1 MKDSGKFGLGLFV
14 STILIIVDVALL
26 LTEKIEVGIFA
37 AILIL
42 SLIFLII
49 PILLFRKRRISLS
62 ETSID
67 IAAPFVSIDI
77 PYESVLSIHTFNSI
91 KLTLRTF
98 GYGGIS
104 VRCGE
109 FIHSTLGS
117 VVCAC
122 DEKIPMFIMIVT
134 EKKKVILNLESL
146 DSTKL
151 LLSQIESQCGKKAV
165 KEEYVLS
172 DEEKRKNK
180 RNTRIAIGAFVSVIA
195 IVAVIVIIVMSIGSV
210 NVILTDTDME
220 IDATMMNKTIPYSEI
235 DSVEIVTDLDYGYRV
250 AGTSNSKVLTGSFEN
265 DDFGRYYLA
274 VYKDVSESIVVH
286 TAEKVYVVNLVD
298 SESTVNLYN
307 ELLTRLNLS

>member
-1 MKDSGKFGLGLFV
+1 MEKD
-14 STILIIVDVALL
+14 IPL
-26 LTEKIEVGIFA
+26 LTASDVELRIAQLQQTNQGTFA
-37 AILIL
+37 VLLAYKNSRVDMRILDECFGSMNWKREHTVIDGR
-42 SLIFLII
+42 
-49 PILLFRKRRISLS
+49 LFC
-62 ETSID
+62 
-67 IAAPFVSIDI
+67 A
-77 PYESVLSIHTFNSI
+77 
-91 KLTLRTF
+91 
-98 GYGGIS
+98 
-104 VRCGE
+104 
-109 FIHSTLGS
+109 
-117 VVCAC
+117 VCVC

-265 DDFGRYYLA
+265 DVFGRYYLA

-307 ELLTRLNLS
+307 ELLTHLDLS